1 MSGIVKAISQNLWER
16 RGVDRGAALCARAE
30 ELLTGEQVELR
41 RRKGRKKRNC
51 LIEASR
57 TEERGF

>member
-30 ELLTGEQVELR
+30 KLLAGEQVELR
-41 RRKGRKKRNC
+41 WRKGRKKRNC